1 MQTFLPRLKRRLRYL
16 FHHGERHRLLQE
28 EMEFHI
34 AAMADDLISQG
45 MPEQEARAA
54 ARRKFGN
61 LTLQSEQSRDTWIAA
76 WLSDAAQDLRYAF
89 RTFRRDAGF
98 ATFAVLIVGLGVGAS
113 STVFSVVNTLL
124 IRPLPFDDPDRLVWI
139 VNHEDTSDMSG
150 RTTQVDHF
158 LDLRAQNQSFSD
170 MAAFFAFYGV
180 GDNKLTGQGE
190 PERLCGVPVSANFFQ
205 LLGVQPQIGR
215 LFTLDECKWNGP
227 KVLLMSHGLWV
238 RRFGSNPGIV
248 GRTLTLNDEAVTVV
262 GVMPASFDF
271 ASVFTPGSHI
281 DLYLPFPLTPET
293 NRWGNTLAIVGRLKP
308 GVPLSRA
315 QAEATILSKQF
326 TEAHKFKDRND
337 FEARLSFLRDHV
349 SGQIR
354 PALLVLACAVGV
366 VMLIVCANLSN
377 LLLARTATRQKEI
390 AIRAALGAGRAR
402 LLRQMLTE
410 SILLSSGGG
419 LLGVLLAFAGT
430 RALTHLDAISIPL
443 LSDARLDGSVLVF
456 TLLMAIASGLIFGLA
471 PALQVPAS
479 TVHDALKDTGRGST
493 EGRGHKWIR
502 SGLVVSE
509 VAFACV
515 LLVGAGLLIRSFLHV
530 LDVNLGFQP
539 ERAAAVRVDP
549 SQQYNTQAKQ
559 NSYFDEVLRIAR
571 EIPGVER
578 AGLADSLPLGRNRAW
593 GAAVKGRTYLP
604 GQYPGDAF
612 VRIISDGYIGAMGIP
627 LIEGRDLTERDTP
640 STEAVMLI
648 NQTMARNFFPGERA
662 IGQFLEGG
670 CGKTSP
676 RIVGIVGDVRHLAL
690 EQSSGNEMYYP
701 MRQCDDHMS
710 VDLVMRTALPPSQL
724 AGVVRI
730 SLKSIVPNLPSSDF
744 RTLQQL
750 VDKSVSPRRFVVLL
764 LAGFAGFALILAS
777 LGIYAV
783 ISYSV
788 TQRTQEI
795 GIRMALGASA
805 ADLRGQILGQTMT
818 LAAIGMVF
826 GVAASWILARALS
839 SLLFG
844 ITSTDPVTF
853 GAMLVVLGLVSAIAG
868 YVPARRA
875 SRIDPMVALRAS

>member
-1 MQTFLPRLKRRLRYL
+1 MPTFWQHLKRRLRYVL
-16 FHHGERHRLLQE
+16 HHNERHRLLRE

-34 AAMADDLISQG
+34 DAMANDLMSQG
-45 MPEQEARAA
+45 MPERDARAA
-54 ARRKFGN
+54 AQRKFGN

-98 ATFAVLIVGLGVGAS
+98 VTFAILIVGLGVGAS

-124 IRPLPFDDPDRLVWI
+124 IRPLPFHDPDRLVWI
-139 VNHEDTSDMSG
+139 VNHGDTTDMSG
-150 RTTQVDHF
+150 STTQVDHF

-180 GDNKLTGQGE
+180 GDNKLMGQGE
-190 PERLCGVPVSANFFQ
+190 PERLSGVPVSANFFQ
-205 LLGVQPQIGR
+205 LLGVQPQLGR
-215 LFTLDECKWNGP
+215 LFTPDECKWNGP

-238 RRFGSNPGIV
+238 RRFGSDPGIA
-248 GRTLTLNDEAVTVV
+248 GRTLNINDEAVTVV

-271 ASVFTPGSHI
+271 ATVFTPGSHI
-281 DLYLPFPLTPET
+281 DLYLPFPLTSET

-308 GVPLSRA
+308 GASLSRA
-315 QAEATILSKQF
+315 QAEAAILSKQF
-326 TEAHKFKDRND
+326 TEAHKKDRND
-337 FEARLSFLRDHV
+337 FDAKLSFLRDHV
-349 SGQIR
+349 SGRIR
-354 PALLVLACAVGV
+354 PALLVLAAAVGV

-390 AIRAALGAGRAR
+390 AIRAAMGAGRAR
-402 LLRQMLTE
+402 LIRQMLTE

-419 LLGVLLAFAGT
+419 VLGVLLAFAGV
-430 RALTHLDAISIPL
+430 RALTHLNAISIPL
-443 LSDARLDGSVLVF
+443 LSDVRLDGSVLAF
-456 TLLMAIASGLIFGLA
+456 TLLMAVASGLLFGLV
-471 PALQVPAS
+471 PALQVQAS
-479 TVHDALKDTGRGST
+479 TVHDALKDTSRGST
-493 EGRGHKWIR
+493 EGKGHRWIR
-502 SGLVVSE
+502 RGLVVSE

-530 LDVNLGFQP
+530 LDVNLGFRP

-549 SQQYNTQAKQ
+549 GNDYNTQAKQ

-571 EIPGVER
+571 EIPGVGG
-578 AGLADSLPLGRNRAW
+578 AGLSDSLPLGRNRAW
-593 GAAVKGRTYLP
+593 GAGVKGHNYPP
-604 GQYPGDAF
+604 GQYPDAF

-627 LIEGRDLTERDTP
+627 LIEGRDFTERDTP
-640 STEAVMLI
+640 STEPVMLI
-648 NQTMARNFFPGERA
+648 NQTMSRALFPSERA
-662 IGQFLEGG
+662 LGQFIQG
-670 CGKTSP
+670 CGGKDY

-690 EQSSGNEMYYP
+690 EQSAGNEMYYP
-701 MRQCDDHMS
+701 MRQCQDHMS
-710 VDLVMRTALPPSQL
+710 ADLVMRTALPPSQL
-724 AGVVRI
+724 AGVVRA
-730 SLKSIVPNLPSSDF
+730 SLKSLVPNLPSSDF
-744 RTLQQL
+744 RTLQEL
-750 VDKSVSPRRFVVLL
+750 VDKSVSPRRFVVML
-764 LAGFAGFALILAS
+764 LAGFALFALILAS

-805 ADLRGQILGQTMT
+805 ADLRAQILGQTMT
-818 LAAIGMVF
+818 LAAAGMVL
-826 GVAASWILARALS
+826 GIAGSWILARAIS

-853 GAMLVVLGLVSAIAG
+853 GGMLVVLGLVAAIAG
-868 YVPARRA
+868 YLPARRA